1 MAPLSIRISGTV
13 KQVAVNDYEPVK
25 AGQLLVQLDDDD
37 YPVPPDLGV
46 ATHSNAPAAASIH
59 RKISSI
65 NEWTLSIQQEIAKR
79 TVWQIAYFGTRGTR
93 LFSSLTLNWIDP
105 AGFSTMGYQNS
116 SGDAYTHALQTS
128 IQRSFSTGWML
139 SANYEWSHSIDDGS
153 LGGGEADTP
162 QNSNCIPCE
171 RASSDQDMR
180 SYFTASTIY
189 QLPFGRGRQFGQYF
203 PAH

>member
-1 MAPLSIRISGTV
+1 MS
-13 KQVAVNDYEPVK
+13 
-25 AGQLLVQLDDDD
+25 
-37 YPVPPDLGV
+37 
-46 ATHSNAPAAASIH
+46 
-59 RKISSI
+59 
-65 NEWTLSIQQEIAKR
+65 
-79 TVWQIAYFGTRGTR
+79 
-93 LFSSLTLNWIDP
+93 
-105 AGFSTMGYQNS
+105 YQNS
-116 SGDAYTHALQTS
+116 SGDAYTYALQTS

-189 QLPFGRGRQFGQYF
+189 QLPFGRGRQFLGSISRPTDFLIGGWQLSGIVSARSGLPLNVTMSRPASALPDQINKGQRRTGY
-203 PAH
+203 PACRSIRATKHRRTGSIPRR